1 MYAQSTV
8 LLPFAPPTS
17 RQMECGHNNGA
28 RKAVKGCPP
37 WHPSLEGP
45 VRPLQVCR
53 HAGMQA
59 CRRAGAA
66 GADKHDRAR
75 MRGRLVR
82 GSQPEEEC
90 GTLFHH
96 GPMFAKLC
104 RANAEYKSHLNIEE
118 PSRGSATRHKAF
130 ENTHTNIC
138 RTQQT
143 RSGRRIASQR

>member
-59 CRRAGAA
+59 CRRAGA
-66 GADKHDRAR
+66 
-75 MRGRLVR
+75 LVR

-104 RANAEYKSHLNIEE
+104 RANAEYKSHLHIEE
-118 PSRGSATRHKAF
+118 PSRERATRHKAF